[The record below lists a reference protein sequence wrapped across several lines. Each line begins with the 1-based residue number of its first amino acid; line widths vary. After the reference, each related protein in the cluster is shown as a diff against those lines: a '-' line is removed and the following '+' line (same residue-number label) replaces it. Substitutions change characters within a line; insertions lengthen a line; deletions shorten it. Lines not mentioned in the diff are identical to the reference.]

1 MAGAA
6 ITGKRKDECILT
18 FEEAKLDCKRRPLT
32 DFIPLEK
39 SKKGMYCCPICG
51 SGKGPH
57 KTGALKIDPETYHVT
72 CFSGKECFGK
82 KGEDTPGALT
92 KVWNCNLAEAL
103 RRAGYQIDNQQ
114 SAPAPRPKKQE
125 QPKQIEQADYTEQY
139 KVWNGFLLQD
149 QQALDYLHGRGI
161 NDDSIKHFMLG
172 YAPEW
177 VHPSN
182 MKYSNPKKEARI
194 IIPRSRGAYSA
205 RSLDPD
211 APDKYKVIDQKH
223 LFNVD
228 GMQYVDS
235 KDPIVVVEGELDAIA
250 IWQYGY
256 EKVVALG
263 STNNKDLFIETAKQ
277 INPAAVY
284 ILALDND
291 PADSKQEGQKT
302 QAYIADQLDK
312 AGIAYISADV
322 AALYGEA
329 KDAGEAY
336 LKDADASHNRLYPY
350 LEGGYN
356 MRVEREKAAEL
367 EAYTRSGP
375 GMVDSFL
382 QVVSDPDERAFEP
395 IPSGIQSL
403 DSALG
408 GGFIRQSV
416 IMVGAAPG
424 MGKTVLISQ
433 ICENIAKNG
442 WGDILYLNLEMSREV
457 LLARS
462 IARIANRGRDK
473 AITVSDILQG
483 YRWDEDTRRTIQA
496 AADEYKRTVAGHLI
510 YNPGVHDTRLE
521 VIKQKIEDEKR
532 RLGHAPIVVIDYLQ
546 LITSAA
552 DDDPIAVIRR
562 TMQDMKDYA
571 NDNKTLVF
579 MITANNRSSMRTGES
594 GLNSG
599 RDSSNIEYGA
609 DLHCGIEYEKVS
621 DTITGFDEKDGELVP
636 HIEKGKDLSFIGT
649 VKKAYNNARRKYG
662 ITPVE
667 DWNSEDRM
675 LADLYKQYCT
685 GYVVRINKNRA
696 GDSEIT
702 VPLTFDGASARFIER
717 DYIH

>member
-18 FEEAKLDCKRRPLT
+18 FAEALSDCKRRPLT
-32 DFIPLEK
+32 DFFPLRRSK
-39 SKKGMYCCPICG
+39 SGLYCCPICN
-51 SGKGPH
+51 SGEH
-57 KTGALKIDPETYHVT
+57 QNKTGALKIDPGTHHVT
-72 CFSGKECFGK
+72 CFSHECFGK
-82 KGEDTPGALT
+82 KGEDTPGALA
-92 KVWNCNLAEAL
+92 KIWNCNLSEAL
-103 RRAGYQIDNQQ
+103 RKAGYQIDEQQ

-139 KVWNGFLLQD
+139 KVWNDFLLQD
-149 QQALDYLHGRGI
+149 QQALDYLHRRGI

-182 MKYSNPKKEARI
+182 MKYSTPKKEARI

-211 APDKYKVIDQKH
+211 APAKYKVIDQKH

-228 GMQYVDS
+228 GMRYVDS
-235 KDPIVVVEGELDAIA
+235 KEPVVVVEGELDAIT
-250 IWQYGY
+250 IWQCGY
-256 EKVVALG
+256 EYVVALG
-263 STNNKDLFIETAKQ
+263 STSNKDLFIETAKQ

-291 PADSKQEGQKT
+291 PADSKQEGQNA
-302 QAYIADQLDK
+302 QAYIADQLNK

-322 AALYGEA
+322 ATLYGGL

-336 LKDADASHNRLYPY
+336 LKDADASYKRLLPY
-350 LEGGYN
+350 LENGYN
-356 MRVEREKAAEL
+356 MRVEREKAADL
-367 EAYTRSGP
+367 EAYTHSGP

-382 QVVSDPDERAFEP
+382 QEIADPDKRIFEP

-403 DSALG
+403 DRVLG
-408 GGFIRQSV
+408 GGFIRQSL
-416 IMVGAAPG
+416 IMLGAGPG

-462 IARIANRGRDK
+462 ISRIANKNRKR
-473 AITVSDILQG
+473 AITVSEILQG
-483 YRWDEDTRRTIQA
+483 YKWDEDTRRVIQA
-496 AADEYKRTVAGHLI
+496 AAEEYKSTVAKHLI
-510 YNPGVHDTRLE
+510 YNPGAHDTRLE
-521 VIKQKIEDEKR
+521 AIIQKIEDEKR
-532 RLGHAPIVVIDYLQ
+532 RLGHAPIVVIDYIQ
-546 LITSAA
+546 LVTTSA
-552 DDDPIAVIRR
+552 DDDPMAVIGR
-562 TMQDMKDYA
+562 TMQKMKEYA
-571 NDNKTLVF
+571 NDNKTVVF
-579 MITANNRSSMRTGES
+579 MITANNRSSMKKGES

-609 DLHCGIEYEKVS
+609 DIHMGIEYER
-621 DTITGFDEKDGELVP
+621 TGDKIKGAKEDGEP
-636 HIEKGKDLSFIGT
+636 DIEYGKTPSFLAT
-649 VKKAYNNARRKYG
+649 VKKAYNQARQREG
-662 ITPVE
+662 VTPIE
-667 DWNSEDRM
+667 EWSSEDRRI
-675 LADLYKQYCT
+675 ADWYSRYCT
-685 GYVVRINKNRA
+685 NYVIRINKNRT

-717 DYIH
+717 DNFH